1 MKSKYL
7 MVSSIILLTITTLTY
22 SHTMGWIAPDN
33 VKATKNPI
41 QSDTAS
47 IERGAKTYKEKCV
60 ICHGEKGDGKGA
72 VGANLTVKPSNF
84 TDKEMM
90 GSMTDGEISWKIS
103 TGKGPMPSWKDKLK
117 ESEIWDM
124 VNYIRKFSVPEKK

>member
-1 MKSKYL
+1 MKSKHL
-7 MVSSIILLTITTLTY
+7 MVSSIILLTITTLAY
-22 SHTMGWIAPDN
+22 SHNMGWIAPDN
-33 VKATKNPI
+33 VKAIKNPI
-41 QSDTAS
+41 QADTTS

-60 ICHGEKGDGKGA
+60 ICHGEKGDGKGV

-90 GSMTDGEISWKIS
+90 DEMTDGEIFWKIS

-117 ESEIWDM
+117 ESEIWDL
-124 VNYIRKFSVPEKK
+124 VNHIRKFSVPEKK